1 MDTSRRPD
9 LDLATVETLSVK
21 PLTDTLVA
29 QLGHDTRSPYTEMFW
44 TPILGPSTTL
54 ALRRFAFALAARGPY
69 QVKVAELGRD
79 LGLGG
84 TGNHSPI
91 RRSLKRLVQFDVA
104 TWGGGELAVRTHVP
118 TLAPRRLAHLSPLGI
133 EWSPVRQ
140 GMAEPAAFNAA
151 HLSAFSLRRAQ
162 VTAAMADHRATSAK
176 AAQVAT
182 LVTRAAKS
190 TDHGR
195 RRQLATWWD
204 KATSVRLDPEILAQM
219 LGQPREA
226 RIEADRRA
234 EVTAHLLGPD
244 GLTAHSS
251 SFERRDVV
259 RAWAEAAADG
269 AHLAQLESLT
279 DALVAR
285 EEVVAIAAGPSGEPR
300 NSTAELMALEAG
312 LIEAARSQRHA
323 GRGMASAEVLHNAL
337 ADGPDLS
344 YEQVYMVTSLTTSGS
359 GVEIVLG
366 RAGTG
371 KTFALDAARA
381 AWQAGGHRV
390 IGTSLA
396 ARAAAELESGSGIT
410 SVSLVRLLIDLE
422 RPESALAPDSVVV
435 VDEAGMVGTRD
446 LYRLA
451 KLTEAAKAKLVLVGD
466 PRQLC
471 EISAG
476 GAFAALA
483 RELGASELTHNR
495 RQEQSWEKHAL
506 AELRSG
512 NVVKAV
518 DRYQAAGRI
527 NTAPSAR
534 AARAAGQRL
543 AGGQGPAGSRRRRC
557 LPRAGARH
565 QGRPAAGTCRSA
577 GSGDWA
583 RHPVPVPGVPTA
595 PPASP
600 PPPWAAEAAWLAWA
614 AVTRRWDGVGRQPAK
629 GQAKLAGAPNNGF
642 GPLTKP
648 ARARSL
654 NHLLDWCSSPP
665 SVAPALPPGWDSSP
679 SARASCA
686 VGLASIAYGRES
698 HSSMAGLHPLYR
710 HSLTTAGYHFAGV
723 APGLQL

>member
-69 QVKVAELGRD
+69 QVKVAELGQD

-91 RRSLKRLVQFDVA
+91 RCSLKRLVQFDVA

-182 LVTRAAKS
+182 LVSRAAKS
-190 TDHGR
+190 TDYDR

-204 KATSVRLDPEILAQM
+204 KATSVGLDPEILAQM

-234 EVTAHLLGPD
+234 EVTAHLLGPY

-279 DALVAR
+279 DAFVAR

-344 YEQVYMVTSLTTSGS
+344 YEQVYMVHLPDD
-359 GVEIVLG
+359 LRLRG
-366 RAGTG
+366 RASAGTG
-371 KTFALDAARA
+371 R
-381 AWQAGGHRV
+381 HRQ
-390 IGTSLA
+390 
-396 ARAAAELESGSGIT
+396 
-410 SVSLVRLLIDLE
+410 DL
-422 RPESALAPDSVVV
+422 RP
-435 VDEAGMVGTRD
+435 
-446 LYRLA
+446 
-451 KLTEAAKAKLVLVGD
+451 
-466 PRQLC
+466 
-471 EISAG
+471 
-476 GAFAALA
+476 
-483 RELGASELTHNR
+483 R
-495 RQEQSWEKHAL
+495 R
-506 AELRSG
+506 RPG
-512 NVVKAV
+512 
-518 DRYQAAGRI
+518 
-527 NTAPSAR
+527 
-534 AARAAGQRL
+534 RL
-543 AGGQGPAGSRRRRC
+543 AGRRPPGHRHLTGSQSSSRAGVGVGHHICQPCPPAHRPGAPGVRTGSRQRGGGGR
-557 LPRAGARH
+557 GRH
-565 QGRPAAGTCRSA
+565 G
-577 GSGDWA
+577 
-583 RHPVPVPGVPTA
+583 RHPRP
-595 PPASP
+595 
-600 PPPWAAEAAWLAWA
+600 
-614 AVTRRWDGVGRQPAK
+614 
-629 GQAKLAGAPNNGF
+629 
-642 GPLTKP
+642 
-648 ARARSL
+648 
-654 NHLLDWCSSPP
+654 
-665 SVAPALPPGWDSSP
+665 LPPGQAHRGSQGEAGPGRRSP
-679 SARASCA
+679 TALLDIRRGRLRRPGPGAGRQRAHPQPPPGAVLGEARP
-686 VGLASIAYGRES
+686 GRAAIGQRGQS
-698 HSSMAGLHPLYR
+698 RRPPPGGRAHQHRPQRQGGSGCWS
-710 HSLTTAGYHFAGV
+710 TTGWR
-723 APGLQL
+723 PGPSW